1 MYLEKLIQPDRL
13 YRAVG
18 ADVVSARPIF
28 TGDVYQSVDIPG
40 VGVSAAIVI
49 AHPCSIRGRSGSL
62 SEQILVASVEQHAQP
77 PDDRWEKGF
86 FNRMPLAGLPLRG
99 GFHVAYLDKLGLAA
113 TDSLRETTRIACLS
127 HPGINQLQQRL
138 VFHLTRHAIPVD
150 NFHDAFAHT
159 YEEADLLEEWTLQL
173 GGIENSPATSF
184 EAWIREDDPSRQVR
198 LQDPAKRAPI
208 RQEMKAEIR
217 SRLSSRA

>member
-1 MYLEKLIQPDRL
+1 MLEKPIQPDRL

-18 ADVVSARPIF
+18 EEVTSARPIF

-49 AHPCSIRGRSGSL
+49 AHPCSIRGDSA
-62 SEQILVASVEQHAQP
+62 SERDQVQVAPVKQHKYHP
-77 PDDRWEKGF
+77 NDKWDTGF
-86 FNRMPLAGLPLRG
+86 FDRMPLLGLPPKG
-99 GFHVAYLDKLGLAA
+99 DFHVAHLDQLGLVAIN
-113 TDSLRETTRIACLS
+113 SLHKATRIACLS

-138 VFHLTRHAIPVD
+138 VFHLTRHATPVD

-159 YEEADLLEEWTLQL
+159 YEEADLLEEWTLRL

-184 EAWIREDDPSRQVR
+184 EAWIREDNPSRQIR
-198 LQDPAKRAPI
+198 LQSPAKRALI
-208 RQEMKAEIR
+208 RQEMETEIR
-217 SRLSSRA
+217 ARLRACAD